1 VECRTFPEEEA
12 NVGDDEIQ
20 LHRRLG
26 AELFN
31 RVWDLL
37 VMDGRTPE
45 QDEEMLHAAH
55 ASLYHWSRVEE
66 GPRSARGEWLC
77 SWVYSELGRAEPALH
92 HAHRCEALCR
102 EYSAE
107 LEDFDLPAMHEA
119 LARAQLVAGNREE
132 ALHRLQLASRL
143 CAEIEDPE
151 DREII
156 QSQIDSIAAAA
167 A

>member
-1 VECRTFPEEEA
+1 MPAE
-12 NVGDDEIQ
+12 DDE

-37 VMDGRTPE
+37 ALEDRTPE
-45 QDEEMLHAAH
+45 QEDDMIHTVH
-55 ASLYHWSRVEE
+55 ASRYHWSQLGE

-77 SWVYSELGRAEPALH
+77 SWVYSELGRAEPALY
-92 HAHRCEALCR
+92 HAHRCEAICR
-102 EYSAE
+102 RYADD

-119 LARAQLVAGNREE
+119 LARAHLVAGNREE
-132 ALHRLQLASRL
+132 TLHRLRLATDL
-143 CAEIEDPE
+143 CAQIADPD

-156 QSQIDSIAAAA
+156 QAQIDSIAVAAA
-167 A
+167 

>member
-1 VECRTFPEEEA
+1 MPAE
-12 NVGDDEIQ
+12 DDE

-37 VMDGRTPE
+37 ALEDRTPE
-45 QDEEMLHAAH
+45 QDDDMIHTVH
-55 ASLYHWSRVEE
+55 ASRYHWSQVGE

-77 SWVYSELGRAEPALH
+77 SWVYSELGRAEPALY
-92 HAHRCEALCR
+92 HAHRCEAICR
-102 EYSAE
+102 RYADD

-119 LARAQLVAGNREE
+119 LARAHLVAGNREE
-132 ALHRLQLASRL
+132 ALHRLRLATDL
-143 CAEIEDPE
+143 CAQIVDPD

-156 QSQIDSIAAAA
+156 QAQIDSIAVAAA
-167 A
+167 

>member
-1 VECRTFPEEEA
+1 VSDR
-12 NVGDDEIQ
+12 DDSDLE

-37 VMDGRTPE
+37 GLEARTP
-45 QDEEMLHAAH
+45 DRDADLIHTAH
-55 ASLYHWSRVEE
+55 ASRYHWSQVEH

-77 SWVYSELGRAEPALH
+77 SWVYSELGRPEPALY
-92 HAHRCEALCR
+92 HAHRCEAICR
-102 EYSAE
+102 EFIAQ

-119 LARAQLVAGNREE
+119 FARAQLVAGNRQE
-132 ALHRLQLASRL
+132 AMHRLKLATDL
-143 CAEIEDPE
+143 CEQIADPD

-156 QSQIDSIAAAA
+156 QAQIDSIAHAAA
-167 A
+167 

>member
-1 VECRTFPEEEA
+1 VSTEDVE
-12 NVGDDEIQ
+12 

-26 AELFN
+26 SGLFN
-31 RVWDLL
+31 HVWDLL
-37 VMDGRTPE
+37 VLDERTPE
-45 QDEEMLHAAH
+45 QDDEMVHAAH
-55 ASLYHWSRVEE
+55 ASRYHWSRVEE
-66 GPRSARGEWLC
+66 GPRAARGEWLC

-92 HAHRCEALCR
+92 HARRCEALCN
-102 EYSAE
+102 EYADE

-132 ALHRLQLASRL
+132 ALHRLRLAARL

>member
-1 VECRTFPEEEA
+1 VTVSGAEVE
-12 NVGDDEIQ
+12 

-37 VMDGRTPE
+37 VVDARSPE
-45 QDEEMLHAAH
+45 QDDEMVHAAH
-55 ASLYHWSRVEE
+55 ASSYHWRKAEAP
-66 GPRSARGEWLC
+66 GPRWARGEWLC

-92 HAHRCEALCR
+92 HAHRCETLCR
-102 EYSAE
+102 EYQSD

-119 LARAQLVAGNREE
+119 LARAQLVAGNRQE
-132 ALHRLQLASRL
+132 ALHRLEMATQL
-143 CAEIEDPE
+143 CAEIENPE

-156 QSQIDSIAAAA
+156 QSQIDSIASAAA
-167 A
+167 